1 MDKRIADLINAN
13 KAGDRSR
20 IQRCEENLAQNI
32 KEYSTNRDFFN
43 IPLANILNIISKADF
58 TTLDDSD
65 IINTVSNIINS
76 FVGDKERIKNELLA
90 HINTDGFDNNKYLAV
105 IEGIN
110 KSVAPLPQFFIDF
123 SNFYENKKK
132 LVEIDYSHRIKEK
145 DNQIRNL
152 QNNIN
157 VLHDQIKKINDQ
169 INKSKDQINKFN
181 DYSADIFT
189 ATMLGNLENVK
200 WLVKKGVP
208 ADSVDQNRDTPV
220 HIAAAYGHLNIV
232 KYLIKEQN
240 IPVYIKGDN
249 DRTPLHYAAAYGHDE
264 IISYLLSKGA
274 DVNAINSVGESP
286 LINASHWGLLSTV
299 KLLLSNGAN
308 KSYTSKH
315 GVTAYKSVCKSG
327 NNKENCHELEE
338 LLRF

>member
-13 KAGDRSR
+13 KAGVRSR
-20 IQRCEENLAQNI
+20 IQRCEEDLAQNI

-43 IPLANILNIISKADF
+43 LPLANILNIISKADF

-65 IINTVSNIINS
+65 IIKTVSNIINS

-110 KSVAPLPQFFIDF
+110 KSMAPLPQFFINF

-145 DNQIRNL
+145 DDQIRNL

-157 VLHDQIKKINDQ
+157 VLH
-169 INKSKDQINKFN
+169 DQINKFN

-189 ATMLGNLENVK
+189 ATMIGNLENVK
-200 WLVKKGVP
+200 WLVTKGVP

-220 HIAAAYGHLNIV
+220 HIAAAYGHLDIV
-232 KYLIKEQN
+232 KYLIEEQN

-249 DRTPLHYAAAYGHDE
+249 DRTPLHYAAAYGHDT

-315 GVTAYKSVCKSG
+315 GVTAYKAVCKSG
-327 NNKENCHELEE
+327 NNKENGPELEE